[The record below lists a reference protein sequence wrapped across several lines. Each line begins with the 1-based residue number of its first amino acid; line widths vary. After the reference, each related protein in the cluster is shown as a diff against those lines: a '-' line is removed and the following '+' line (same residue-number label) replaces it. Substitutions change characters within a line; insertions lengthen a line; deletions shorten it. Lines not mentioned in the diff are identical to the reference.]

1 MPSLEPVNLEVRSPA
16 PKGLPGLDIAE
27 AKLTAMLA
35 RLNQINALLSKPA
48 EIRIGFNN
56 ANAALTAIRAR
67 ATELGRNLKN
77 FKPIDIADMFGFDRN
92 RFLAMIANAE
102 AEITRHTRRKGRRG
116 VPAIN
121 TSTGEFNS
129 PEIAAR
135 ATMLMSRELARET
148 GMALSEFLKQSWQP
162 PVAPTAAAGPGPAP
176 SGPRAAQP
184 PPPPPPGGSGA
195 GRGPGTPSRPPGSPG
210 GRFPTPPPGAQPL
223 DIKEILPADASRDL
237 NRIRRYVLGVGDI
250 LRTYSKADQV
260 GGPEELQRAER
271 TVSRVTPALRALRAS
286 MADAQTRL
294 MEMQARAGTTPQELV
309 AFMRAQSARLESASK
324 QIRAEG
330 LDLDPYADKA
340 LLDSRRMLRDAA
352 RLERSAARSAETR
365 DRREA
370 QARLEAARAA
380 QGQSIARGDVG
391 ARLAL
396 ANSLEETLSAQAS
409 SLTPRDVARVRGQ
422 IGRLR
427 GSDEARTAL
436 ANRTAA
442 METIAR
448 ADAEL
453 AGALQRGGLDAAQ
466 ARETAAAARRALL
479 AGPGG
484 AALSGRERARLQG
497 QAARMEVQGG
507 QALEGAVA
515 RDVRGRLDT
524 AWTAAQQAVAQAGA
538 PDQRAAARTLGA
550 LRMRDVLER
559 NGAQLDELERNQWN
573 RRIASMEG
581 NARVATDAYRARSRR
596 EAEQSGR
603 ARSGLQRTWAEANAR
618 REREAREAQ
627 EQEARRAERI
637 RSVAAAQGLIE
648 SELQSGGRITGREQ
662 IRVGGRVT
670 GQRITTERETPD
682 GVRRYSVAFTDAGA
696 KVQEF
701 ERGLKATRAELGA
714 AGRDFFRNTI
724 TVTAWAAS
732 VGALYGTLGLLRRQL
747 TAFSEIDL
755 GIARLAAVF
764 RGASGEV
771 QGLADD
777 VLRLAAIEGRSSQE
791 ALDSAIRWSR
801 VGYTRAEVAQATRVS
816 LQAANVA
823 EITAEEA
830 TERLMGVTAA
840 YNLRARD
847 LDDTLAML
855 NETSNTW
862 NVSNADLLNG
872 LTRTASVA
880 RLAKVPLAELI
891 GIIGAAVGQTG
902 QSGANIGNA
911 IKSVITRLSSP
922 ELQGRLRDNF
932 QFEVMLGEGD
942 LAPASTILR
951 DLFLAYQRFNGEQRQ
966 SLLYFVAGRT
976 QASRMAAVLDSYVQ
990 SQVLAINAQ
999 LNLNSAEEE
1008 NLRIRE
1014 SLHNQLRGLVT
1025 EFERFTAMQM
1035 TLGPMGTSLKQ
1046 AAESLRNVLRLGS
1059 ELTAMGGSTG
1069 AWIGQGMMG
1078 LGALVAARL
1087 AVTGVQMRDATRSRG
1102 GLAGFVGSSVGRVAG
1117 AGVALANTVDAATT
1131 SFMHGRWGLMQREG
1145 SQTFTGRAAGGLMH
1159 AEGIFS
1165 HTAEARGRLAR
1176 MQILALRGEMTALG
1190 RAGVVSSIAW
1200 NRSLAAVSITARGL
1214 LMTLRATLI
1223 AVRSLFMTVAVP
1235 MAGIAAA
1242 AYGFNRLMDRMGLS
1256 INGVT
1261 RELES
1266 MEQTADA
1273 AAAAA
1278 AAADMA
1284 IRLADTVQQAMTI
1297 NRDPSERARMLKQLS
1312 EVSAFSQGGRETF
1325 AGAATGTVG
1334 DEAVDA
1340 ALEEEK
1346 VLLRNRA
1353 TRERIAEVEANR
1365 NQITKARTD
1374 RDRLIAIQES
1384 GAWLGRESRQKN
1396 IDVLTQRIARTN
1408 ERNLSLM
1415 LEENEALEKRMEM
1428 DQRFLQMRQAF
1439 QVSAKGFG
1447 SIIEATP
1454 TVMGDAGRA
1463 VARVVA
1469 IQAEND
1475 ARDRQIELA
1484 EAAAK
1489 QAMDDQSARDEIMR
1503 KEEESIKSLRL
1514 QIADLDAAQLRSMQ
1528 LRSQGL
1534 GPGGA
1539 LTGDSAI
1546 GQQRDKL
1553 FAELQRREQEFM
1565 TLANTP
1571 TGEQERLMQ
1580 NLRQARKD
1588 RKEGELPEQLAR
1600 QEAPFA
1606 ILRSEINQ
1614 LGELTR
1620 SRLGGE
1626 DVGADAAERVQN
1638 RLAAAERLLDVS
1650 RLETETAAT
1659 AQGQAEAMVRRLAAI
1674 QGVQDAL
1681 LDRQRLMVDLR
1692 RQEFQIVADARREL
1706 ERTLLTAGPADMV
1719 RRMAAARLGQGG
1731 VSGSQFLSAAPSMRE
1746 ELARLFP
1753 ESFNTDI
1760 LQARRARRT
1769 LEQGGG
1775 GMSDTGIIAQL
1786 RGILIEQGEVQQM
1799 LRALLPGASLVEES
1813 GNAALRLSAVAESA
1827 NAAALAL
1834 QMLPQAIQALMTG
1847 GGGGLSQA
1855 QGDTG
1860 M

>member
-1 MPSLEPVNLEVRSPA
+1 MPNLEPVNLEVRSPA

-27 AKLTAMLA
+27 AKLTAMLG

-67 ATELGRNLKN
+67 AAELGKNFKN

-135 ATMLMSRELARET
+135 ATMLMSKELARET

-162 PVAPTAAAGPGPAP
+162 PLAPGAVAAGPPAA
-176 SGPRAAQP
+176 SQRAPQP
-184 PPPPPPGGSGA
+184 PPPPPAAGSGG
-195 GRGPGTPSRPPGSPG
+195 GRGPGSPPRPPGSPG

-223 DIKEILPADASRDL
+223 DVSEIIPADASRDL
-237 NRIRRYVLGVGDI
+237 NRIRRYVTGVGEI
-250 LRTYSKADQV
+250 LRTYSRADQV

-271 TVSRVTPALRALRAS
+271 TVSRVTPAMRSLRAA

-294 MEMQARAGTTPQELV
+294 MEMQASARTTPQELA
-309 AFMRAQSARLESASK
+309 AFMRAQSARLESASRD
-324 QIRAEG
+324 IRAEG
-330 LDLDPYADKA
+330 LDLDPQADQA
-340 LLDSRRMLRDAA
+340 LLHSRRLLRDAA
-352 RLERSAARSAETR
+352 RLERTTARATETR
-365 DRREA
+365 NRREA
-370 QARLEAARAA
+370 QAQMEAARAA
-380 QGQSIARGDVG
+380 QGQAIARGDVG

-396 ANSLEETLSAQAS
+396 ARDLEQALANQAS
-409 SLTPRDVARVRGQ
+409 SLAPRDVARVRGQ

-427 GSDEARTAL
+427 GAEEAKTAL

-442 METIAR
+442 LETIAR
-448 ADAEL
+448 ADADL
-453 AGALQRGGLDAAQ
+453 AGALQRGGLDAAE
-466 ARETAAAARRALL
+466 ARQAAASARRALL

-484 AALSGRERARLQG
+484 AALSGRERARLAA
-497 QAARMEVQGG
+497 QASRMEVQGG
-507 QALEGAVA
+507 QALDGAVA
-515 RDVRGRLDT
+515 RDVRARMDA

-559 NGAQLDELERNQWN
+559 NGAQLDELERNQWS

-581 NARVATDAYRARSRR
+581 NARVATDAHRARNRR
-596 EAEQSGR
+596 DAE
-603 ARSGLQRTWAEANAR
+603 RSGQAKAQVQRRWSEADAR
-618 REREAREAQ
+618 REREA
-627 EQEARRAERI
+627 QEAREAEVRRAEKV
-637 RSVAAAQGLIE
+637 RSVTEAQNLID
-648 SELQSGGRITGREQ
+648 SELKAGGRITGWHG
-662 IRVGGRVT
+662 IRTGGRAT
-670 GQRITTERETPD
+670 GATVTTERETPE
-682 GVRRYSVAFTDAGA
+682 GIKRFKVAFTEAGA
-696 KVQEF
+696 KIHEV
-701 ERGLKATRAELGA
+701 ERALKATRAELGA
-714 AGRDFFRNTI
+714 AGRDFFRNTV

-747 TAFSEIDL
+747 AAFSEIDL

-771 QGLADD
+771 VGLADD

-891 GIIGAAVGQTG
+891 GIIGAAVGTTG

-922 ELQGRLRDNF
+922 ELQGRLRDSF
-932 QFEVMLGEGD
+932 QFELMLGEGD
-942 LAPASTILR
+942 IAPASTILR
-951 DLFLAYQRFNGEQRQ
+951 DLFLAYQQFNGEQRQ

-976 QASRMAAVLDSYVQ
+976 QASRMAAVLNSYVQ

-1025 EFERFTAMQM
+1025 EFERFTAMQT

-1087 AVTGVQMRDATRSRG
+1087 AVTGVQMRDATRTRG
-1102 GLAGFVGSSVGRVAG
+1102 GLSGFVGSSIGRVAG

-1131 SFMHGRWGLMQREG
+1131 SFMLGRWGLRQREG
-1145 SQTFTGRAAGGLMH
+1145 FETMTGRAAAGIQR
-1159 AEGIFS
+1159 AEVFFS
-1165 HTAEARGRLAR
+1165 RTSEDRGRLAR
-1176 MQILALRGEMTALG
+1176 MQVRALRGEMDALS
-1190 RAGVVSSIAW
+1190 RAGMVGSIAW
-1200 NRSLAAVSITARGL
+1200 NRGLSAVSMTARNL

-1242 AYGFNRLMDRMGLS
+1242 AYGFNRLMDRMGAS
-1256 INGVT
+1256 IDGVT
-1261 RELES
+1261 KKLQD
-1266 MEQTADA
+1266 MDQAADA
-1273 AAAAA
+1273 AASAAS
-1278 AAADMA
+1278 AADMA
-1284 IRLADTVQQAMTI
+1284 IRLTDTVQQALMVT
-1297 NRDPSERARMLKQLS
+1297 RDPEERSRMLKQLS
-1312 EVSAFSQGGRETF
+1312 EVSAFSPGGRETF
-1325 AGAATGTVG
+1325 SAAAAGTVG
-1334 DEAVDA
+1334 EEAIDA
-1340 ALEEEK
+1340 VMEEER

-1353 TRERIAEVEANR
+1353 TRERIAEAEANR
-1365 NQITKARTD
+1365 AAARFATAE
-1374 RDRLIAIQES
+1374 RDRLIAMQKS
-1384 GAWLGRESRQKN
+1384 GAWFGREARARNIIELTHSISR
-1396 IDVLTQRIARTN
+1396 AN
-1408 ERNLSLM
+1408 ERNLNLL
-1415 LEENEALEKRMEM
+1415 LEENEALEKRVAMSES
-1428 DQRFLQMRQAF
+1428 FLRVRTAF
-1439 QVSAKGFG
+1439 ETAAKGSG
-1447 SIIEATP
+1447 SLIEATP
-1454 TVMGDAGRA
+1454 TVMGEAGRA

-1469 IQAEND
+1469 IQAEID
-1475 ARDRQIELA
+1475 TEERQLALARERSKGTRDELA
-1484 EAAAK
+1484 EREV
-1489 QAMDDQSARDEIMR
+1489 MMR
-1503 KEEESIKSLRL
+1503 NEEKAINDLRL
-1514 QIADLDAAQLRSMQ
+1514 QFADADAEFRRQARNFES
-1528 LRSQGL
+1528 GA
-1534 GPGGA
+1534 GGFVA
-1539 LTGDSAI
+1539 GARPSSAE
-1546 GQQRDKL
+1546 RDRL
-1553 FAELQRREQEFM
+1553 FAEIQQREQELM
-1565 TLANTP
+1565 TLGNAPVGRMEENL
-1571 TGEQERLMQ
+1571 EQERKIIERIKGLKLDLQ
-1580 NLRQARKD
+1580 RAT
-1588 RKEGELPEQLAR
+1588 

-1606 ILRSEINQ
+1606 VAREEFRQISD
-1614 LGELTR
+1614 LTR
-1620 SRLGGE
+1620 SRLSGE
-1626 DVGADAAERVQN
+1626 DVGADAGERVHN
-1638 RLAAAERLLDVS
+1638 RLAAAERLLDAT
-1650 RLETETAAT
+1650 RLEFETAEE
-1659 AQGQAEAMVRRLAAI
+1659 GQDLALAAVR
-1674 QGVQDAL
+1674 QLTALQAVQEAL
-1681 LDRQRLMVDLR
+1681 LDRQRTMVDLR
-1692 RQEFQIVADARREL
+1692 KQEFQIVADARKEL
-1706 ERTLLTAGPADMV
+1706 ERTLMTAGPADMV
-1719 RRMAAARLGQGG
+1719 RRIAAARLGQAG

-1753 ESFNTDI
+1753 ESFNPD
-1760 LQARRARRT
+1760 LQQVRRARQR
-1769 LEQGGG
+1769 LEAGGG
-1775 GMSDTGIIAQL
+1775 GMSDTSIIAEL
-1786 RGILIEQGEVQQM
+1786 RGLLIEQTAVQQS
-1799 LRALLPGASLVEES
+1799 LRELVGGAKLTEASDS
-1813 GNAALRLSAVAESA
+1813 AALQLGAVAESA
-1827 NAAALAL
+1827 TAAARALAL
-1834 QMLPQAIQALMTG
+1834 LPEAIRALMVG
-1847 GGGGLSQA
+1847 GGGGLPQA
-1855 QGDTG
+1855 HGDTG